1 MSFGGLDRRYLRPTI
16 EGDQKMA
23 TDSTHEEIRQ
33 VHEDW
38 FAASHRKDLD
48 ASMAPINE
56 SIVSY
61 EHSVPLQYT
70 SIDDIRE
77 ECRRGFDLAGED
89 FMWTVPN
96 LRIVADGDVAVAW
109 GLNRMTDRLPD
120 GSEVTTWSRGTRV
133 FQRCEGRWTMIHQ
146 HVSFPFDP
154 ATGLA
159 ATGLTP

>member
-1 MSFGGLDRRYLRPTI
+1 
-16 EGDQKMA
+16 MA
-23 TDSTHEEIRQ
+23 TDPSTETTAQDQIRQ
-33 VHEDW
+33 LHEDW

-48 ASMAPINE
+48 ASMAPIDE
-56 SIVSY
+56 AIVSY

-70 SIDDIRE
+70 SVDDIRE
-77 ECRRGFDLAGED
+77 ECRRGFDLAGDD
-89 FMWTVPN
+89 FTWTVPD
-96 LRIVADGDVAVAW
+96 LHIVADGDVAVAW

-120 GSEVTTWSRGTRV
+120 GSESTTWSRGTRV
-133 FQRCEGRWTMIHQ
+133 FRRHEGRWTMIHQ